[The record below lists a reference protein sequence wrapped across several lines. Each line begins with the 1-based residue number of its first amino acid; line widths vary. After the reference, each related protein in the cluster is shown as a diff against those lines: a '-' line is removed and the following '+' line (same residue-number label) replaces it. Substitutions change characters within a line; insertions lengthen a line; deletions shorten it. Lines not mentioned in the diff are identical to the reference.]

1 MMKNLRCYM
10 EFDFDLPSVS
20 DDEVREIE
28 VIKGGKCYGVFH
40 VKHQFVNS
48 PKWLLEWKR
57 ATAKLSK
64 RERARIDDPQ
74 TEEDVMLR
82 RGVVIRMFV
91 ENYITKSAGI
101 PVKGDGQW
109 KHSASNL
116 VAFLS
121 DQRAYWI
128 FQELDEFS
136 SEESNFQTEAVEEAK
151 KN

>member
-1 MMKNLRCYM
+1 M

-28 VIKGGKCYGVFH
+28 VIKGGKSYGVFH

-64 RERARIDDPQ
+64 RERSRIDDPQ
-74 TEEDVMLR
+74 TEDDVMLR
-82 RGVVIRMFV
+82 RSVVIRMFV
-91 ENYITKSAGI
+91 ENYVTKSAGI
-101 PVKGDGQW
+101 PVKDSVW
-109 KHSASNL
+109 KHTTANL

-136 SEESNFQTEAVEEAK
+136 SEESNFQTEALEEAK

>member
-1 MMKNLRCYM
+1 M
-10 EFDFDLPSVS
+10 EFDFDLPSVA

-28 VIKGGKCYGVFH
+28 ITKGGKSYGVFH

-48 PKWLLEWKR
+48 PKWLLEWRR

-64 RERARIDDPQ
+64 REKDRIDNPQ
-74 TEEDVMLR
+74 TEADVLLR

-91 ENYITKSAGI
+91 ENYVTKSAGI
-101 PVKGDGQW
+101 PVKDNAW
-109 KHSASNL
+109 KHTNANL
-116 VAFLS
+116 IAYLS

-136 SEESNFQTEAVEEAK
+136 AEESNFQTEAVEDDK